1 MAFRRPDLASRD
13 QAEEM
18 GNCLERSRRGSCRG
32 GGAAAHYSKT
42 SAVWVE
48 EEVGRKEEEEETRK
62 GESAPAATTEVKIR
76 ITRKQLEE
84 LLRRVEDGKESGDGV
99 PARDVVS
106 ELLIVASTSSNFRH
120 RDEGQWR
127 PSLQSIPE

>member
-1 MAFRRPDLASRD
+1 
-13 QAEEM
+13 M

-48 EEVGRKEEEEETRK
+48 EEEEEARK

-120 RDEGQWR
+120 REEGQWR

>member
-1 MAFRRPDLASRD
+1 
-13 QAEEM
+13 M

-48 EEVGRKEEEEETRK
+48 EEVGRKEEEARK
-62 GESAPAATTEVKIR
+62 GESAPAAGAAETTEVKIR

-84 LLRRVEDGKESGDGV
+84 LLRRVENGKESGDGV

-120 RDEGQWR
+120 REEGQWR

>member
-1 MAFRRPDLASRD
+1 
-13 QAEEM
+13 M
-18 GNCLERSRRGSCRG
+18 GNCLERSRRGSCGGG
-32 GGAAAHYSKT
+32 GGAAVHYSKT
-42 SAVWVE
+42 RAVWVEE
-48 EEVGRKEEEEETRK
+48 EEVGRKEEEARK
-62 GESAPAATTEVKIR
+62 GESAPAAGAAETTEVKIR

-120 RDEGQWR
+120 RGEGQWR

>member
-1 MAFRRPDLASRD
+1 
-13 QAEEM
+13 M
-18 GNCLERSRRGSCRG
+18 GNCLERSRRGRCCG
-32 GGAAAHYSKT
+32 AGGATHYAKT

-48 EEVGRKEEEEETRK
+48 EEVGGKEEEARK

-84 LLRRVEDGKESGDGV
+84 LLRRVEDGKGSGDGV
-99 PARDVVS
+99 PVRDVVS
-106 ELLIVASTSSNFRH
+106 ELLVVASTSSNFRH
-120 RDEGQWR
+120 REEGQWR

>member
-1 MAFRRPDLASRD
+1 
-13 QAEEM
+13 M

-48 EEVGRKEEEEETRK
+48 EEEVGRKEEEARK